1 MTLLLVALALIVA
14 GCRIPQLDTA
24 EQPESGPDQTPGS
37 PPDDQQPESDPI
49 GLAPQDGRPDLSVA
63 AISAAEGDG
72 TLRFTVSLSRASGEP
87 VSVAYGTEDRT
98 AAARVDY
105 EPAHGRLTFAA
116 ESTEA
121 QRIEVTVID
130 DQVDEATETLT
141 VRLSDPQG
149 AALRV
154 ATATGTIIDDDQRA
168 LLVEPREL
176 NVPEGGTGSYRVMLG
191 SKPTGP
197 VMARVLEPA
206 EVSVDPKELAFTPAD
221 WSIAQAVEV
230 TAAQDP
236 DSRADPPVVL
246 LRRRRVWTTRRHRAP

>member
-1 MTLLLVALALIVA
+1 MLLAALTAVVA

-37 PPDDQQPESDPI
+37 PPDEEQPESDPI

-105 EPAHGRLTFAA
+105 EPARGTLTFAA

-121 QRIEVTVID
+121 QMIEVAVID
-130 DQVDEATETLT
+130 DQVDEATETLM
-141 VRLSDPQG
+141 VILSDPRG
-149 AALRV
+149 AALHV
-154 ATATGTIIDDDQRA
+154 ATATGTIIDDEQRA

-176 NVPEGGTGSYRVMLG
+176 NVPEGGIGSYRVMLG

-230 TAAQDP
+230 TGSQDP

-246 LRRRRVWTTRRHRAP
+246 LRRRRVWTTRQHRAP

>member
-1 MTLLLVALALIVA
+1 M
-14 GCRIPQLDTA
+14 
-24 EQPESGPDQTPGS
+24 
-37 PPDDQQPESDPI
+37 
-49 GLAPQDGRPDLSVA
+49 
-63 AISAAEGDG
+63 
-72 TLRFTVSLSRASGEP
+72 
-87 VSVAYGTEDRT
+87 
-98 AAARVDY
+98 
-105 EPAHGRLTFAA
+105 
-116 ESTEA
+116 
-121 QRIEVTVID
+121 ID
-130 DQVDEATETLT
+130 DEVGEATETLM
-141 VRLSDPQG
+141 VILSDPQG

-176 NVPEGGTGSYRVMLG
+176 NVPEGGIGSYRVMLG

-230 TAAQDP
+230 TGSQDP